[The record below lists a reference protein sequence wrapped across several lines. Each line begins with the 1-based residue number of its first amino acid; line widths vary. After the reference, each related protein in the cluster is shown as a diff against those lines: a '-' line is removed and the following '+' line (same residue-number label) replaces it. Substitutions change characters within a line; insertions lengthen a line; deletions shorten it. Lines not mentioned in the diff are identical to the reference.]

1 VILTLKS
8 FIWWNLLEKREAFS
22 YEKALKTDIYAV
34 RLALRDRKRDKNPNG
49 NGRVRYGT
57 VLRINSVP
65 LL

>member
-34 RLALRDRKRDKNPNG
+34 RLALRDRKRDKNPKG
-49 NGRVRYGT
+49 KR
-57 VLRINSVP
+57 
-65 LL
+65 